1 MTAMNTAVLAS
12 IFLSLSCFTSPAS
25 AIYKCEQD
33 DVITYTDIPCDGQE
47 LSVTVPQ
54 KSRSAEEKSDDKLL
68 AREKKEVEKLQAIRE
83 QRERQDKQIRD
94 LSARGAA
101 ARERQVAGAGPR

>member
-1 MTAMNTAVLAS
+1 MTAMNTAVLTA

-33 DVITYTDIPCDGQE
+33 DVITYTDIPCDGQQ

-54 KSRSAEEKSDDKLL
+54 KPRDTEEKSDEKSL
-68 AREKKEVEKLQAIRE
+68 AREKKKSQDCRPYENSANGRINRYTISPHAA
-83 QRERQDKQIRD
+83 QRRGNA
-94 LSARGAA
+94 SASRW
-101 ARERQVAGAGPR
+101 RCK